1 MLKFRTEIK
10 RNHSD
15 QIAGVEVFDVAGE
28 KLFEIVPADFRLT
41 DKHLAL
47 IENAPKMLKILK
59 SIADN
64 AYDTIDE
71 EGDGIMAIQDNG
83 TLDDI
88 NSLLEEMDEQ

>member
-1 MLKFRTEIK
+1 MLKFRTEVK

-15 QIAGVEVFDVAGE
+15 QIVGVEVFDVAGE
-28 KLFEIVPADFRLT
+28 KLFEIVPTDFRLT
-41 DKHLAL
+41 DKHLAV
-47 IENAPKMLKILK
+47 IANSPKMLKILK

-71 EGDGIMAIQDNG
+71 EGDGIVAIPDDG